1 MKEDRRE
8 RLPPSKQNCRGE
20 RGALKKNSQ
29 RRELYVVRWQV
40 VLLLL
45 CCRALLSLGGEGVVG
60 EAGGGR
66 FLFLSVLFFFHPVD
80 PVTGARAR
88 ICVWAARRT
97 PPPPVSFSQ
106 LEWTRAVHVTSHLE
120 RGAGPGFNRSLN
132 FRLNYLWG
140 HTYPSCHT
148 SRGAAGCVVFPDRY
162 NHNYFCKKN
171 KNQTRSRK
179 YVN

>member
-1 MKEDRRE
+1 MTSCIAASLLSRSAVPRWGGGGW
-8 RLPPSKQNCRGE
+8 RGW
-20 RGALKKNSQ
+20 RGSFPLS
-29 RRELYVVRWQV
+29 VCTFFFSIRWIQSRAHGLGSV
-40 VLLLL
+40 FGPRDVLLLL
-45 CCRALLSLGGEGVVG
+45 P
-60 EAGGGR
+60 
-66 FLFLSVLFFFHPVD
+66 FL
-80 PVTGARAR
+80 
-88 ICVWAARRT
+88 
-97 PPPPVSFSQ
+97 SFSQ

>member
-1 MKEDRRE
+1 MT
-8 RLPPSKQNCRGE
+8 SCI
-20 RGALKKNSQ
+20 AAS
-29 RRELYVVRWQV
+29 
-40 VLLLL
+40 
-45 CCRALLSLGGEGVVG
+45 LLSRSAVPRW
-60 EAGGGR
+60 GGGGWR
-66 FLFLSVLFFFHPVD
+66 GWRGSFPLSVCTFFFPSGGSSHGR
-80 PVTGARAR
+80 TGSDLCLGRATYSSSSR
-88 ICVWAARRT
+88 F
-97 PPPPVSFSQ
+97 SFSQ